1 MNNKNTH
8 NIHNHKFKVVTVNL
22 NGLNNHNKI
31 IKISNSLKTEK
42 SDITLL
48 QETHS
53 TKTTETK

>member
-1 MNNKNTH
+1 MNNKNAH

-31 IKISNSLKTEK
+31 IKIFNSLKTEK